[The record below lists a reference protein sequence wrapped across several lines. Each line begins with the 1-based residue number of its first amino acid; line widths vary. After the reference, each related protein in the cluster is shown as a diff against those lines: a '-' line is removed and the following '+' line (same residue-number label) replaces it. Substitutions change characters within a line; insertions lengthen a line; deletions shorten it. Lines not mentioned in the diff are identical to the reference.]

1 LAAADLVV
9 AERLH
14 AAVLAA
20 AVGTPFVGLEY
31 RPKVADFAA
40 SVGMSDRV
48 LRTDDL
54 DGLDE
59 LVAATLA
66 DADGV
71 VDAMAPKVAEYR
83 RRLTAASERLRSQ
96 MGA

>member
-1 LAAADLVV
+1 VV

-20 AVGTPFVGLEY
+20 AVGTPFVALEY
-31 RPKVADFAA
+31 RPKVRDFAA
-40 SVGMSDRV
+40 SVGFEEYT

-54 DGLDE
+54 DGLEERVRAAIADRKN
-59 LVAATLA
+59 LVAQLE
-66 DADGV
+66 
-71 VDAMAPKVAEYR
+71 PRVAEYR
-83 RRLTAASERLRSQ
+83 DRLRWASSWLVEV